1 MKKPVIKH
9 SINRNLFRLK
19 PKQEQRRTLLGA
31 VVLIILLYGLA
42 DYADY
47 QEYTSVELEQWASQ
61 TIGCM
66 SV

>member
-31 VVLIILLYGLA
+31 VILIILLYGLA
-42 DYADY
+42 DYVDY
-47 QEYTSVELEQWASQ
+47 QEYTSVELEQ
-61 TIGCM
+61 
-66 SV
+66 